1 MALGYP
7 RSVWPGER
15 LTHGHAA
22 ATLTLMCTQPDPA
35 VLDELRAGLGLPPAG
50 VKLDR
55 EQSLRLLDALDAPYP
70 PPAPHVEAWAR
81 QVLGLHAATA

>member
-1 MALGYP
+1 MGRCEGRPADEFSHHRYP
-7 RSVWPGER
+7 R
-15 LTHGHAA
+15 
-22 ATLTLMCTQPDPA
+22 LMTIQPEP
-35 VLDELRAGLGLPPAG
+35 VVGDELRARLGLPPTG

-55 EQSLRLLDALDAPYP
+55 EQSLRLLDVLDAPYP

>member
-1 MALGYP
+1 M
-7 RSVWPGER
+7 S
-15 LTHGHAA
+15 
-22 ATLTLMCTQPDPA
+22 TQPSSPA
-35 VLDELRAGLGLPPAG
+35 ALDELRASRGLPPAG

-55 EQSLRLLDALDAPYP
+55 RQSLLLLDALDAAYP

>member
-1 MALGYP
+1 
-7 RSVWPGER
+7 
-15 LTHGHAA
+15 
-22 ATLTLMCTQPDPA
+22 MCIQPDPA
-35 VLDELRAGLGLPPAG
+35 VLDGLRAGLGLPPAG

-55 EQSLRLLDALDAPYP
+55 EQSLRLLDAPYR

>member
-1 MALGYP
+1 MG
-7 RSVWPGER
+7 
-15 LTHGHAA
+15 
-22 ATLTLMCTQPDPA
+22 
-35 VLDELRAGLGLPPAG
+35 DELRARLGLPPTG

-55 EQSLRLLDALDAPYP
+55 EQSLRLLDVLDAPYP

>member
-1 MALGYP
+1 MSTRPPSPEAL
-7 RSVWPGER
+7 
-15 LTHGHAA
+15 
-22 ATLTLMCTQPDPA
+22 D
-35 VLDELRAGLGLPPAG
+35 DLRAGLGLPPAG

-55 EQSLRLLDALDAPYP
+55 RQSLLLLDALDMSCP